1 MRKKI
6 SLSTLVTLIF
16 LTVALTVSLTMML
29 AIRYFNNQMRSVE
42 ERQAMYSHINAVD
55 RLVREWYPDLDE
67 EVLRQALS
75 QGYIYGIGDTYAA
88 YYTPARYTAEQLRL
102 AGKATNIGITL
113 CLNSQGEI
121 TVGRVQPDSAAG
133 KAGVQSGDVLT
144 AVDGTEIAGKSLSEL
159 QTQVSSAEKM
169 LLSVKRGKETLAYEM
184 SAYKYTVR
192 SVQSA
197 MLSDTVGYI
206 RITAFYK
213 NTPDQ
218 FRAAVDSLLKQGAT
232 GLLFDLRNNAGGLP
246 EAVQEVLSYVMP
258 LGAYGTITDI
268 NGNVTKLSSNVNNQL
283 GVSTV
288 SLVNSGTA
296 GEAEF
301 FAGVLQEASL
311 TTVVGQTTTG
321 KAKYQEYFVL
331 ESDSSALKL
340 TVGEYGLLK
349 SGSWQGTGLI
359 PAVEA
364 ELPLEQASVYMLLE
378 AKDDAQIQAALS
390 QFAAPPTVV
399 TTTTTEKTKAEKTT
413 EGTAEETTGTTADTE

>member
-6 SLSTLVTLIF
+6 SISTMVTLIF
-16 LTVALTVSLTMML
+16 LTVALTLSLTMML

-42 ERQAMYSHINAVD
+42 ERQAMYTHINAVD
-55 RLVREWYPDLDE
+55 KLVREWYPDLDE
-67 EVLRQALS
+67 ESLRQAIS
-75 QGYIYGIGDTYAA
+75 QGYVYGIGDTYAA
-88 YYTPARYTAEQLRL
+88 YYTPARYAAEQQRL

-113 CLNSQGEI
+113 CLNSKGEI

-133 KAGVQSGDVLT
+133 KAGVQTGDVLT
-144 AVDGTEIAGKSLSEL
+144 AVDGTDVAGKSLSEL

-192 SVQSA
+192 SVQSS

-206 RITAFYK
+206 RITAFYE

-218 FRAAVDSLLKQGAT
+218 FRAAVDSLMKKGAT
-232 GLLFDLRNNAGGLP
+232 GLLFDLRNNAGGSSA
-246 EAVQEVLSYVMP
+246 AVQEVLSYVMP
-258 LGAYGTITDI
+258 LGAYGTVTDI
-268 NGNVTKLSSNVNNQL
+268 NGNVTKLSSSVNNQL

-288 SLVNSGTA
+288 TLVNSGTA

-349 SGSWQGTGLI
+349 SGSWQGKGIL
-359 PAVEA
+359 PSVEV
-364 ELPLEQASVYMLLE
+364 ELPLEQASVYMLLD

-390 QFAAPPTVV
+390 QFSAPPTVV
-399 TTTTTEKTKAEKTT
+399 TTTTTKAEKTT
-413 EGTAEETTGTTADTE
+413 KDEATKTTEDKE